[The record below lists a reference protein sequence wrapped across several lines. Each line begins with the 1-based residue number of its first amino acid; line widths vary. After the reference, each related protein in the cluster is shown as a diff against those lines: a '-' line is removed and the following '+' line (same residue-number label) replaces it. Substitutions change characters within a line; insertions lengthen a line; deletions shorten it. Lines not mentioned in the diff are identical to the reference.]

1 MARRPITISIA
12 LLLLLAGCKSAAPK
26 SATPSTA
33 ITARTR
39 LLSGPSA
46 AVVVGESAV
55 IAINPTWQ
63 LDLDTTTSGRLD
75 DGRTIPLELYWA
87 APEYT
92 NAPSNWITDFGLWSA
107 VPEEKS
113 TANARRGVRL
123 IAFSPPAD
131 AIGQG
136 LWIGSK
142 RIELQWI
149 PSASMLA
156 GETNA
161 QWTPRLDEAQ
171 RNNTALLT
179 HISPEATN
187 PLTRWRFKLLTEG
200 LSPATM
206 RSDDSASFSDPII
219 ETWARQTEAIFRS
232 AIRKL
237 RKSNP
242 ANPVTADAFI
252 HKLTQIITFPDG
264 HLAPLWPSTDADLLG
279 LVEDLCHQTVT
290 PESAVATIEDWLNAQ
305 PPAAAWVRDDAAGI
319 GTIPESTTPVIF
331 SSLGVVNLANKPA
344 LATLHSSGTPQLAR
358 LESGAATE
366 RLISTLSSPGANLPQ
381 ATVNILDWEFQR
393 TIASIPIKLAP
404 PGLSIGPLVPD
415 WTMPALLRSDE
426 TSLLAVRPADI
437 QITLTCNSQSIS
449 GLGPE
454 ALSGWTLIVISL
466 APATSGETF
475 QVYFGS
481 TTQPYGSID
490 LSSEGSLKT
499 TGFGGSCQTLIT
511 KLPTG
516 WGCQI
521 SLPRGVIDSHGLLS
535 LGISTTRPGLGRAS
549 WPRPQFPWQTQPAR
563 VIFDT
568 STWGGL
574 TSGPEFQK

>member
-1 MARRPITISIA
+1 MARSFTTCPIAIA
-12 LLLLLAGCKSAAPK
+12 LAIGLFAGCASTAPK
-26 SATPSTA
+26 SVTTSAATTSRA
-33 ITARTR
+33 R
-39 LLSGPSA
+39 LLTGPTA

-55 IAINPTWQ
+55 IAINPAWQ

-75 DGRTIPLELYWA
+75 DGRTIPLDIYWA
-87 APEYT
+87 APAYT
-92 NAPSNWITDFGLWSA
+92 NAPSGWITDFGLWSA
-107 VPEEKS
+107 IPETRD

-161 QWTPRLDEAQ
+161 QWTPRLDATQ
-171 RNNTALLT
+171 RNNTALLS
-179 HISPEATN
+179 HISPESKN

-200 LSPATM
+200 LSPVGQ
-206 RSDDSASFSDPII
+206 SAPFDDPII

-237 RKSNP
+237 RKANP
-242 ANPVTADAFI
+242 ATPTTADAFI

-264 HLAPLWPSTDADLLG
+264 HIAPLWPSTDVDLLG
-279 LVEDLCHQTVT
+279 MVEDICHQSVS
-290 PESAVATIEDWLNAQ
+290 PQSAAATIGDWLHSQ
-305 PPAAAWVRDDAAGI
+305 PVAAAWVRDDAAGM
-319 GTIPESTTPVIF
+319 GTAPESTTPIIF

-344 LATLHSSGTPQLAR
+344 LATLQSVGTPQLSR
-358 LESGAATE
+358 LESDATTE
-366 RLISTLSSPGANLPQ
+366 RLISTFASPTANLPQ
-381 ATVNILDWEFQR
+381 ATVNILDWRFQR
-393 TIASIPIKLAP
+393 SIAAIPIKLSP

-426 TSLLAVRPADI
+426 TSLLAARPADI
-437 QITLTCNSQSIS
+437 QITLTHNSQSIS
-449 GLGPE
+449 GVGPE
-454 ALSGWTLIVISL
+454 AQSGWTLIVISL
-466 APATSGETF
+466 APAASGETF

-481 TTQPYGSID
+481 TTQPFGSIN
-490 LSSEGSLKT
+490 LSSEGSLKS
-499 TGFGGSCQTLIT
+499 TGFGGSCQTLVT
-511 KLPTG
+511 SLPTG

-535 LGISTTRPGLGRAS
+535 LGVSTARPGLGRAS

-574 TSGPEFQK
+574 TSAPELQK

>member
-1 MARRPITISIA
+1 MSSRPISAFSLAI
-12 LLLLLAGCKSAAPK
+12 LLLLCGCSGSAPK
-26 SATPSTA
+26 SSNATVTT
-33 ITARTR
+33 TARAR
-39 LLSGPSA
+39 LLSGPTA
-46 AVVVGESAV
+46 AIVVGESAV
-55 IAINPTWQ
+55 IPVNPAWQ
-63 LDLDTTTSGRLD
+63 LDLDTATSARLD
-75 DGRTIPLELYWA
+75 DGRTIPIEIYWA
-87 APEYT
+87 APAYT
-92 NAPSNWITDFGLWSA
+92 NAPSSWITDFGLWSA
-107 VPEEKS
+107 TPEEKS

-123 IAFSPPAD
+123 ISVSPPTD
-131 AIGQG
+131 ALGQG

-149 PSASMLA
+149 PSATMLA

-171 RNNTALLT
+171 RSNTALLT

-200 LSPATM
+200 LSPAKM
-206 RSDDSASFSDPII
+206 RSDESASFSDPII

-237 RKSNP
+237 RRANP
-242 ANPVTADAFI
+242 ATADAFI

-264 HLAPLWPSTDADLLG
+264 HIAPLWPSTDVDLLG

-290 PESAVATIEDWLNAQ
+290 PDSAAATIEDWLNAQ
-305 PPAAAWVRDDAAGI
+305 PAAAAWVRDDAAGI

-331 SSLGVVNLANKPA
+331 SSLGAVNLGNKPA
-344 LATLHSSGTPQLAR
+344 LATLQSSGTPQLVR
-358 LESGAATE
+358 LEADASTE
-366 RLISTLSSPGANLPQ
+366 RLISTLSPSPNTTNLPQ
-381 ATVNILDWEFQR
+381 ATVRILDWQLQR
-393 TIASIPIKLAP
+393 TVAAIPIKLTP

-415 WTMPALLRSDE
+415 WTMPALFRSDE
-426 TSLLAVRPADI
+426 TSLLAARPADI
-437 QITLTCNSQSIS
+437 QITLTCNSQSVS
-449 GLGPE
+449 GVGPE
-454 ALSGWTLIVISL
+454 AQSGWTLIVISL

-481 TTQPYGSID
+481 TTQPSGSID

-499 TGFGGSCQTLIT
+499 TGFGGSCQTLVT

-535 LGISTTRPGLGRAS
+535 LGISTTRPGHGRAS

-574 TSGPEFQK
+574 TSAPEIQK